1 LLKITTADMITL
13 GRKYI
18 GPWEG
23 VLFGKVWWLSN
34 KIPNFNDAVLPTR
47 FIKLAFDISL
57 AISTAKIRRSPT
69 ACVESFPVLL
79 PAALP
84 PTAEP
89 KIAAG

>member
-1 LLKITTADMITL
+1 MITL

-47 FIKLAFDISL
+47 FIKLAFDIS
-57 AISTAKIRRSPT
+57 
-69 ACVESFPVLL
+69 
-79 PAALP
+79 
-84 PTAEP
+84 
-89 KIAAG
+89 